1 MGLLAKGATIMTLIG
16 KLAWRPFPAQHFPA
30 IIKRVILDSNGAL
43 AIPRGSDAELVIR
56 QTEGG
61 SMRTASELVLDVE
74 SVTDHA

>member
-1 MGLLAKGATIMTLIG
+1 M
-16 KLAWRPFPAQHFPA
+16 
-30 IIKRVILDSNGAL
+30 IKRVILDRNGAL